1 MNQDA
6 KDNLLVF
13 LDLMFALCLISSTL
27 QGFVVYYYIIIII
40 ITVNRNAM
48 VLKYICMQI
57 SYRETIL

>member
-13 LDLMFALCLISSTL
+13 LDLMFALCFISSTL

-40 ITVNRNAM
+40 TINRNAM